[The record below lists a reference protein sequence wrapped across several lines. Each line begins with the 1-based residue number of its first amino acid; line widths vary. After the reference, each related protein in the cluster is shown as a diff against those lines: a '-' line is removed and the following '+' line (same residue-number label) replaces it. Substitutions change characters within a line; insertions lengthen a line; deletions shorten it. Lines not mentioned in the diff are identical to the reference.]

1 MAFNVVI
8 WLSFLSTKFS
18 TQRSTFSGEVL
29 NVKCI
34 KKVEKGFLD
43 TAVYYTWDAT
53 VSEADLRHDF
63 RLSATIYSLE
73 CLESEGEN
81 PEICYCAGSRVRFE
95 ERIHR
100 T

>member
-1 MAFNVVI
+1 MY
-8 WLSFLSTKFS
+8 KE
-18 TQRSTFSGEVL
+18 SG
-29 NVKCI
+29 KRFI
-34 KKVEKGFLD
+34 D

-81 PEICYCAGSRVRFE
+81 PEICYCAGSSVRFE

-100 T
+100 TWNTLTGI